1 MARSPDPVLK
11 QRLLDQVVRYLADHG
26 LGVVS
31 LRPMAEALGMSP
43 HRLVHHFGAKDE
55 LLAAALARAIEIQ
68 EEIQAGWLAA
78 EPGIAYPD
86 LLRKWWYWTADDP
99 ANLALVRLGLEA
111 AALDAT
117 VTGLPTEVRAQQIGV
132 WRELMEANFRA
143 VGLGRAEAAIEASIV
158 KAAFTG
164 LIIDVMVSGD
174 RRRCTKALEQEMA
187 RLEARLAD
195 V

>member
-11 QRLLDQVVRYLADHG
+11 QHLLDQVVRYLADHG

-43 HRLVHHFGAKDE
+43 HRLVHHFGAKDQ
-55 LLAAALARAIEIQ
+55 LLAAALARAIELQ
-68 EEIQAGWLAA
+68 EEIQRGWLRDDPAMTYPALLRRWWYWLAA
-78 EPGIAYPD
+78 
-86 LLRKWWYWTADDP
+86 DP

-117 VTGLPTEVRAQQIGV
+117 TTGLPTEVRAQQIGV
-132 WRELMEANFRA
+132 WRDLMEANFRS
-143 VGLGRAEAAIEASIV
+143 VGLSRADASAEATVV
-158 KAAFTG
+158 KATFTG

-174 RRRCTKALEQEMA
+174 RVRCTKALELEMT
-187 RLEARLAD
+187 RLETRLAGG
-195 V
+195 